1 MWSNLCTEFYPAHPN
16 NYYGDRGSG
25 KVNKII
31 VHHMAAVWTAKRC
44 GESFQNP
51 SRYASSN
58 YGIGYDGEIA
68 GYVPEELCSGATGGY
83 EIDKYAITIEVAN
96 SINGAPWTVSD
107 KALTSLIQLIADIAK
122 RYKLGTLVKGE
133 NVCWHSMYAATQCP
147 GKYLLSCMDK
157 IVQSA
162 NEINNMTGARGYYK
176 GFNVSRTEN
185 ALCVYIAPLKKA
197 PTNKWGTEVA
207 CDHNGVAVCDS
218 VYGKGGMAIPDGG
231 RVFSAHGE
239 AIAFLDHIKEG
250 MLIWI
255 QNGRAYYNTDIHR
268 SYDGVNVSRQKD
280 FLILYQNKS
289 RTGTNKWGT
298 EVPISKEGIAGK
310 PVYGVGNMA
319 IPTGGAVLSGHGKN
333 SKWLLEN
340 IKEGQHITIK
350 ANMLILR

>member
-96 SINGAPWTVSD
+96 SINGDPWTVSD

-147 GKYLLSCMDK
+147 AKYLLSCMDK

-185 ALCVYIAPLKKA
+185 ALCIYIAPLKKA
-197 PTNKWGTEVA
+197 PTNRYGCEIA
-207 CDHNGVAVCDS
+207 CDKNGVAICNS
-218 VYGKGGMAIPDGG
+218 VYGKGGMAIPENG
-231 RVFSAHGE
+231 RVYSAHGE
-239 AIAFLDHIKEG
+239 AVKFIHPLKEG
-250 MLIWI
+250 YRMWVE
-255 QNGRAYYNTDIHR
+255 NGRVYFNTDIHR
-268 SYDGVNVSRQKD
+268 TCTGINVSRATD
-280 FLILYQNKS
+280 NLILYQNKS
-289 RTGTNKWGT
+289 STGTNKWGT
-298 EVPISKEGIAGK
+298 EVAISKDGVAGK
-310 PVYGVGNMA
+310 PVYGVGNMK
-319 IPTGGAVLSGHGKN
+319 IPEGGAVLSGHGKN
-333 SKWLLEN
+333 SKWILER
-340 IKEGQHITIK
+340 IKEGQHITITG
-350 ANMLILR
+350 NVIILR